1 MAGRHRDPYG
11 ERMDVLRPLWSL
23 RTWQLTFHVVAGMF
37 LGAATGAVIWFA
49 AVLWWAAVLSL
60 VEGPTG
66 HWMLPVVYV
75 VVALLGPLAVPPCV
89 RFFSALQ
96 RERFRA
102 VLDVE
107 IAPPKHDPGTG
118 WRRIL
123 QPWIAGST
131 WRQIAYHLLAP
142 VLGGLGGLTVLLCW
156 SAPLLVALW
165 SDGLPGRWYPVGL
178 GGAVALLFAAPW
190 VARGVAAADTA
201 AARRLLGRDHAE
213 ELAERVESLAR
224 SRADLV
230 AAADTERRRIERD
243 LHDGVQQRLVALA
256 LHLGMARNAVTG
268 LPPEVQEIIAAAH
281 DEATVALAEL
291 RDFVRGLHPAVL
303 NDRGLDAAL
312 SGVAARAPL
321 PVKVR
326 VDIAPRCSPSI
337 EAIAYFAVSEALTNV
352 AKHAQASRAE
362 VAAERVGDRLIIT
375 VTDDGRGG
383 AAVAGT
389 GLGPAGGGGAVAGG
403 VGPGGGGGAVA
414 GGVGPGGG
422 GGAVAGGLG
431 LGGGG
436 AVIGGGAAGGGDVVV
451 GGVGIGGGDAAVVG
465 SGLRGL
471 SQRAAAVD
479 GSLTVV
485 SPPGG
490 PTTVTV
496 DLPCE

>member
-1 MAGRHRDPYG
+1 
-11 ERMDVLRPLWSL
+11 MDVLRPLWSP
-23 RTWQLTFHVVAGMF
+23 RTWQVTFQAVAGMF
-37 LGAATGAVIWFA
+37 LGAATGAVIWSAGVF
-49 AVLWWAAVLSL
+49 WWAAVVSL

-66 HWMLPVVYV
+66 RWMLAVVYV
-75 VVALLGPLAVPPCV
+75 VVAIVGPLAVPPCV

-107 IAPPKHDPGTG
+107 IAPPGRDPATG
-118 WRRIL
+118 WRRVL
-123 QPWIAGST
+123 GPWVAGST

-142 VLGGLGGLTVLLCW
+142 VLGGLGGLMVLLCW
-156 SAPLLVALW
+156 TALPLMALW
-165 SDGLPGRWYPVGL
+165 SDSLSGPWYPAGF
-178 GGAVALLFAAPW
+178 GGATVLLLAAPW
-190 VARGVAAADTA
+190 VARGVAATDTA

-230 AAADTERRRIERD
+230 AAADAERRRIERD

-256 LHLGMARNAVTG
+256 LYLGMARNTVAGV
-268 LPPEVQEIIAAAH
+268 PPEVQEGIAAAH
-281 DEATVALAEL
+281 DEATAALAEL
-291 RDFVRGLHPAVL
+291 RDFVRGLYPAVL

-321 PVKVR
+321 PVKLR
-326 VDIAPRCSPSI
+326 VDITPRCSPSI

-362 VAAERVGDRLIIT
+362 VSAKRVGDRLIIT

-383 AAVAGT
+383 AAIAGAAIEPRGVAQRANGAKRSRRNGGVALSEGSDGAGLSQGSGGVGLSEGSGVGLSEGGGGT
-389 GLGPAGGGGAVAGG
+389 GLSEGSRVGLSEGGSGT
-403 VGPGGGGGAVA
+403 
-414 GGVGPGGG
+414 
-422 GGAVAGGLG
+422 
-431 LGGGG
+431 
-436 AVIGGGAAGGGDVVV
+436 
-451 GGVGIGGGDAAVVG
+451 
-465 SGLRGL
+465 GLRGL

-479 GSLTVV
+479 GRLTVV
-485 SPPGG
+485 SPLGG

-496 DLPCE
+496 DIPCE

>member
-1 MAGRHRDPYG
+1 
-11 ERMDVLRPLWSL
+11 
-23 RTWQLTFHVVAGMF
+23 
-37 LGAATGAVIWFA
+37 
-49 AVLWWAAVLSL
+49 VLSL

-66 HWMLPVVYV
+66 HWMLPVLYV
-75 VVALLGPLAVPPCV
+75 VVAVVGPLAVPPCV

-102 VLDVE
+102 VLEVE
-107 IAPPKHDPGTG
+107 ITPPSHDPGTG
-118 WRRIL
+118 WRRL
-123 QPWIAGST
+123 FRPWIAGST

-142 VLGGLGGLTVLLCW
+142 VLGGLGGLIVLLCW
-156 SAPLLVALW
+156 TALVLVALW
-165 SDGLPGRWYPVGL
+165 SDGLSGPWYPLGF
-178 GGAVALLFAAPW
+178 GGAIVLLLAAPW

-230 AAADTERRRIERD
+230 DAADTERRRIERD
-243 LHDGVQQRLVALA
+243 LHDGVQQRLFSLA
-256 LHLGMARNAVTG
+256 LHLGMARNTVTG
-268 LPPEVQEIIAAAH
+268 LPPEVQEIIAVAH
-281 DEATVALAEL
+281 DEATAALAEL

-321 PVKVR
+321 PVKLR

-362 VAAERVGDRLIIT
+362 VAAQRVGDRLIIT

-383 AAVAGT
+383 VAVAGT
-389 GLGPAGGGGAVAGG
+389 GPRGPSERVAG
-403 VGPGGGGGAVA
+403 VDGA
-414 GGVGPGGG
+414 
-422 GGAVAGGLG
+422 
-431 LGGGG
+431 
-436 AVIGGGAAGGGDVVV
+436 
-451 GGVGIGGGDAAVVG
+451 G
-465 SGLRGL
+465 SGLLGL

-479 GSLTVV
+479 GRLTVV

-490 PTTVTV
+490 PTIVTV